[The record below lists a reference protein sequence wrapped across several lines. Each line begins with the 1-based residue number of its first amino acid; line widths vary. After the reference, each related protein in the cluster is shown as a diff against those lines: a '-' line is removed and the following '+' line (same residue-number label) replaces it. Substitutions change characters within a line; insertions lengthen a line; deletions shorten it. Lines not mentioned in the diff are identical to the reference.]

1 MEANVEEFIM
11 QCIENFKTDVI
22 IFAPSI
28 FKILLPFIGATVVY
42 FILKIILNKIYRWWR
57 QP

>member
-1 MEANVEEFIM
+1 MEDNVEEFII
-11 QCIENFKTDVI
+11 QCVENFKTDVI

-28 FKILLPFIGATVVY
+28 LKIFLPIIGAVVVY
-42 FILKIILNKIYRWWR
+42 FILKIILNKIYRWWK